1 MARQTHNHKFGA
13 FSHKKEGSGYDLA
26 IALGVLAASG
36 QCNTEGLGDYY
47 FLGELSLDGSVRPTR
62 GILPISMAI
71 SASAVTNIVLPRHNA
86 KEAALVSEIN
96 AWPIETLRDAVDF
109 LNNPAGR
116 KPFALDRT
124 QLFAEHA
131 RYPVDFC
138 DVNGQT
144 AAKRSLEVAV
154 AGGHNILSMG
164 TQYDRR
170 AGKRT
175 DYVPNVIGHWTQTA
189 FTPF

>member
-1 MARQTHNHKFGA
+1 
-13 FSHKKEGSGYDLA
+13 
-26 IALGVLAASG
+26 
-36 QCNTEGLGDYY
+36 
-47 FLGELSLDGSVRPTR
+47 
-62 GILPISMAI
+62 MAI

-175 DYVPNVIGHWTQTA
+175 DYVPQCHRTLDAKLRSHRFSELNVK
-189 FTPF
+189 TPTEVMMI